1 MPLDDFLEIRSAGL
15 AQRESPQRR
24 IPLPQRKR
32 GDDRHRAIITLLC
45 SADDDLHP
53 ELVRIFDSARA
64 VWMIEI
70 LCVEDLEDPPL
81 FEESGR
87 LFVLCHTGEL
97 ADTPLAYFEST
108 LDPESHWLG
117 AIRLDVETHI
127 ALDAFSEC
135 MWAAMRQSTTAVQG
149 AA

>member
-1 MPLDDFLEIRSAGL
+1 MPLNDFMEIRCAGL
-15 AQRESPQRR
+15 AHRESRQRR
-24 IPLPQRKR
+24 IPLPRRKR
-32 GDDRHRAIITLLC
+32 EDDGRRAVITLLC

-64 VWMIEI
+64 VWMVEI

-81 FEESGR
+81 FEERGR
-87 LFVLCHTGEL
+87 LFVLCHTGAL

-108 LDPESHWLG
+108 LDPESYWLG
-117 AIRLDVETHI
+117 TIRLDDEAQV

-135 MWAAMRQSTTAVQG
+135 MWAAMRQSTMPIQG
-149 AA
+149 VA